1 MRTGE
6 DNRVIDGHGFLKDH
20 LLEVEV
26 ISVLVE
32 KFFVANFFGNHAASA
47 FRAENIQLLSGKEHE
62 PTHIAY
68 IFVRQSHLFSSSFQ
82 CSQGSPCKECV

>member
-6 DNRVIDGHGFLKDH
+6 VARAIDCHDFLKDH

-26 ISVLVE
+26 VSVLVE
-32 KFFVANFFGNHAASA
+32 KFFVTNLFGNHAAPA

-68 IFVRQSHLFSSSFQ
+68 IFVR
-82 CSQGSPCKECV
+82 

>member
-6 DNRVIDGHGFLKDH
+6 DVRAIDCHDFLIDR

-26 ISVLVE
+26 VSILVE
-32 KFFVANFFGNHAASA
+32 KFFVTNLFGNHATPA
-47 FRAENIQLLSGKEHE
+47 FRAEDIQLLSGKEHE

-68 IFVRQSHLFSSSFQ
+68 IFVR
-82 CSQGSPCKECV
+82 